1 MELKINP
8 EFQKLIPRPT
18 QEQYD
23 VLKLSIMT
31 EGLLNNLEALE
42 DGTIIDGHTR
52 FLICN
57 ELNKTIPESQITVKK
72 FSSEFDVKAYMI
84 EVNLKRR
91 HLNDFQRVQLEC
103 LKLEMYREKAKEK
116 QGERTD
122 LTSLSNDKQVESFQV
137 DKIISQQSGVS
148 TATVN
153 RVLKIR
159 KKASE
164 SLLKELEKGKTTISS
179 AYAKIQEIERQEN
192 RNQVLSETSFKL
204 PEEITL
210 FQGDFSQVDIADNSI
225 QLILTDPPYPEEF
238 LECWTKLAEFAKNK
252 LVPGG
257 FLVAYSGQ
265 LHLPQVFERLCKNL
279 DYFWT
284 MALITPTQNTAI
296 HPRHVFCEWKP
307 ILIFNKPPLTA
318 PPYFGDTITASP
330 RNKSL
335 HGWQQGQAP
344 FERLIEQFCPSNGVV
359 LDPMAGTGTT
369 LLAAKKL
376 GRKSIGIEVNPET
389 FITMQK
395 RLTDES

>member
-284 MALITPTQNTAI
+284 MALTTPAQNTAI

-307 ILIFNKPPLTA
+307 ILIF
-318 PPYFGDTITASP
+318 
-330 RNKSL
+330 
-335 HGWQQGQAP
+335 
-344 FERLIEQFCPSNGVV
+344 
-359 LDPMAGTGTT
+359 
-369 LLAAKKL
+369 
-376 GRKSIGIEVNPET
+376 
-389 FITMQK
+389 
-395 RLTDES
+395 